1 MISNS
6 GLPHLY
12 RKRII
17 PEECI
22 ELKNDKIL
30 YIDDEIIVTQWN
42 ALKPKIDL
50 HHGYSCYFLNKGI
63 KVSKFMKEDDTL
75 MYWYCDI
82 IEKSYDEDTNSYTF
96 TDLLADVIV
105 YPDNTV
111 KVVDLDEIAVALER
125 KMLSEREL
133 SIALRTLDSLL
144 NIIYSGDFD
153 FLKSKVETFER

>member
-1 MISNS
+1 MTSPI
-6 GLPHLY
+6 LY

-22 ELKNDKIL
+22 LLKDDIVL
-30 YIDDEIIVTQWN
+30 YRDDEIIVTKWN

-50 HHGYSCYFLNKGI
+50 HHGFSCYFLNKGY
-63 KVSKFMKEDDTL
+63 KVSKFMREDNSL
-75 MYWYCDI
+75 LYWYCDI
-82 IEKSYDEDTNSYTF
+82 VEHSYDDKTDTFVF

-105 YPDNTV
+105 YPDDKV

-133 SIALRTLDSLL
+133 SITLRTLDSLL
-144 NIIYSGDFD
+144 NSIYSGDFD
-153 FLKSKVETFER
+153 YLKSKIEQFE